1 MCSAMDRKA
10 LARIQRVRVLQA
22 GLAQAAEAQARDG
35 LASET
40 ALSDRIAGLA
50 AAVAPCTQQG
60 SAVSLAAAAHYRER
74 LHRSAI
80 TAADRVAAARRQA
93 DAAAAAAQE
102 ARRDQSAVEKL
113 LDRARADAA
122 LLELRA
128 LEEAPAFRP
137 LSERLRHDP
146 C

>member
-1 MCSAMDRKA
+1 MDRKT

-22 GLAQAAEAQARDG
+22 GLAQAGEVQARDT
-35 LASET
+35 LASEA

-50 AAVAPCTQQG
+50 AAVAPMRQEST
-60 SAVSLAAAAHYRER
+60 AVSFAAAAHYRER

-80 TAADRVAAARRQA
+80 TAADRVAAAAAQA
-93 DAAAAAAQE
+93 EAAAEAARE

-113 LDRARADAA
+113 LVRAQAEAVMR
-122 LLELRA
+122 EMRA
-128 LEEAPAFRP
+128 LEDAPLFKP